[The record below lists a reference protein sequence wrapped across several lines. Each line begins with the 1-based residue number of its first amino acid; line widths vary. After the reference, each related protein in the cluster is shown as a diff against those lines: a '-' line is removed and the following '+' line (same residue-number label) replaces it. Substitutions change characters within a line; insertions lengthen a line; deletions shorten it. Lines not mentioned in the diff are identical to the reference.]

1 MPAVEHAGAQLH
13 YTCEGRGPFVLLV
26 QGVGVVGEGWR
37 PQINDLVK
45 HFTVVSFDNRGLGRS
60 TGDSSPLSIEL
71 MAADACAVAD
81 AVGARQFHLAGHSMG
96 GLIAQHVALTAPG
109 RILSLALLC
118 TFLNG
123 RQGAT
128 MSWPLFVSAMRSRIG
143 TRRMRR
149 HAFVEIVMPP
159 AYLAGVDRDRLCD
172 ELKELFGRDLAD
184 QPPIVMRQVRA
195 MARFD
200 ASDRLAELGRIP
212 TLVLSAQHDRIAQP
226 HYGRALGAAIPG
238 ARYSEIAGAG
248 HAVTIQCARIVNDML
263 LDHLGQATG
272 VMS

>member
-13 YTCEGRGPFVLLV
+13 YTCKGRGPFVLLV

-96 GLIAQHVALTAPG
+96 GLIAQHVALTAPA
-109 RILSLALLC
+109 RVLSLALLC

-200 ASDRLAELGRIP
+200 ASVRLAELGRIP
-212 TLVLSAQHDRIAQP
+212 TLVLSAEYDRIAP
-226 HYGRALGAAIPG
+226 PAYGRALAAAIPG

-248 HAVTIQCARIVNDML
+248 HAVTIQCARVVNDIL

-272 VMS
+272 VMP